1 MKNVW
6 NSSDNGG
13 NPPEGLDEKVR
24 KGDLVR
30 FTHFPSFNGFVGIY
44 LGVDVEGGRSKW
56 KFATDRGMDWVDP
69 KGLSHY
75 RVVLVENK

>member
-30 FTHFPSFNGFVGIY
+30 FTHFGVPRIPEYRYRWEVG
-44 LGVDVEGGRSKW
+44 S
-56 KFATDRGMDWVDP
+56 WV
-69 KGLSHY
+69 
-75 RVVLVENK
+75 RLV